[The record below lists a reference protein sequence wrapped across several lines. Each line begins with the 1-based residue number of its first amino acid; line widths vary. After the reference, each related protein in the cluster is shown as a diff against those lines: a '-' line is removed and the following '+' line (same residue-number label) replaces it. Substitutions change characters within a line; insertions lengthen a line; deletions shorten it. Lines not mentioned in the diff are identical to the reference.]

1 MTSGAK
7 LLRKMVLEMAY
18 YGRNA
23 NLQSVFSAIDIIDVL
38 YEKILRVS
46 PKEADSPERD
56 YFVLSKGQATMGLL
70 AELAIRGF
78 FPQEELK
85 TACRMDSRISMQ
97 ADRTKLPGV
106 EISAG
111 SLGHGLPIAVGIAW
125 GNKLAG
131 RCNNVYVLA
140 GDGEMNEG
148 TMWEAVLFA
157 ASEKLHHLV
166 LIIDDNS
173 SLQAMLDVGDLGE
186 KLKAFGF
193 DVKYVNGH
201 QEEEVLH
208 AIHSLSG
215 EKPHAV
221 IAKTIR
227 GYGARTL
234 MTDNTWF
241 HRAPTE
247 EELKLLQEEVDRFD
261 KEKLSI

>member
-1 MTSGAK
+1 MTASAK
-7 LLRKMVLEMAY
+7 LLRKMVLETACC
-18 YGRNA
+18 GGNA
-23 NLQSVFSAIDIIDVL
+23 NLQSVFSSIDIIDVL
-38 YEKILRVS
+38 YEKILRIN
-46 PKEADSPERD
+46 PQEADSPERD
-56 YFVLSKGQATMGLL
+56 YFILSKGQATMGLL
-70 AELAIRGF
+70 AELAIQGF

-85 TACRMDSRISMQ
+85 TACRIDSRISMQ

-111 SLGHGLPIAVGIAW
+111 SLGHGFPMAVGIAW

-131 RCNNVYVLA
+131 RCNKVYALA

-148 TMWEAVLFA
+148 TMWEAALFA
-157 ASEKLHHLV
+157 ASEKLDHLV

-173 SLQAMLDVGDLGE
+173 SLQSMLDVGDFGE

-193 DVKYVNGH
+193 DVQYADGH
-201 QEEEVLH
+201 QEESLLH
-208 AIHSLSG
+208 AFRNLSS
-215 EKPHAV
+215 ERPHAV

-241 HRAPTE
+241 HRAPTK
-247 EELKLLQEEVDRFD
+247 EELKSLQEEVDLFD